1 MTINPFMYGP
11 GYGHRP
17 LNDTTPFTF
26 RDSYTF
32 LQKLDEFL
40 KAVNTVEAR
49 ELEFIAKVEKA
60 VADGKEATDAF
71 MADMVDKYQDILGQL
86 IGYTIVVDEHTYR
99 ASMMDGSVFESYTIA
114 GVDNQ
119 LTIQTAALNVKL
131 DEHKVEVG
139 LAVTAMNDAIDKMS
153 DGWVNVKECGAVGDG
168 LTPEYEA
175 FRLACEG
182 GNKTVYVPAGEYRIN
197 HYIQLEANTV
207 IEMHPEA
214 VLVNESNIEYV
225 FLNGEYGNS
234 SFSTAYVGPG
244 NITIRGGVFD
254 GRIKV
259 GQFRSSC
266 FVGISHA
273 ENVLIENC
281 TFRNGYSSHLVEINS
296 SRNVTI
302 RNCTFDTLN
311 PAGLENREFI
321 NIDYSFGVGYPAHGA
336 YDGTVCDNVTVE
348 NCTFSGGSDGVG
360 THSQP
365 TGNGHHTNIKVLNNH
380 FSNMSAYAITPRY
393 WKNSIISGNT
403 IIGSQ
408 CAVRLSPAEDILV
421 ANNIITGGGNTQNS
435 AIWVNNAPRTVLSGN
450 VITPDL
456 ADPYTEGIV
465 ISGMS
470 TDCVVDIKSVTEGYR
485 DGQLRIYP
493 SSYPVQVGNTRTIL
507 AVRGVAVK
515 LKFPGSSRQGNVM
528 ISTRS
533 AARNSPR
540 GLYWIRCGASDSTA
554 TISPIGTVADQDNVI
569 LGVGIPDSVTV
580 PADKF
585 GVFVG
590 EDGYY
595 LFNNSDSDRIVDISM
610 TGW

>member
-40 KAVNTVEAR
+40 KTINTVENR
-49 ELEFIAKVEKA
+49 ELEFIKTVETA
-60 VADGKEATDAF
+60 VADGKQAADAF
-71 MADMVDKYQDILGQL
+71 MAEMVDKYQDILGQL

-99 ASMMDGSVFESYTIA
+99 ASMMDGSVFESYTIS

-139 LAVTAMNDAIDKMS
+139 LAVNAINDAINKMS
-153 DGWVNVKECGAVGDG
+153 DGWVNVKEYGAIGDG

-175 FRLACEG
+175 FRQACSG

-207 IEMHPEA
+207 IEMHPDA

-225 FLNGEYGNS
+225 FLNGEYGNGGFS
-234 SFSTAYVGPG
+234 SAYIGPG

-259 GQFRSSC
+259 AQFRSSC

-311 PAGLENREFI
+311 PAGLDNREFI
-321 NIDYSFGVGYPAHGA
+321 NIDYSFGTGYPAHGS
-336 YDGTVCDNVTVE
+336 YDGTVCSNVTIE
-348 NCTFSGGSDGVG
+348 NCSFNGGSDGVG
-360 THSQP
+360 THSPP
-365 TGNGHHTNIKVLNNH
+365 TNGGQHTNIRVLNNH
-380 FSNMSAYAITPRY
+380 FTNMSVYPITPRY
-393 WKNSIISGNT
+393 WKDSIISGNV
-403 IIGSQ
+403 IEGGI
-408 CAVRLSPAEDILV
+408 CAVRLSPSEGVLV
-421 ANNIITGGGNTQNS
+421 SNNIITGSGDSLNS
-435 AIWVNNAPRTVLSGN
+435 AIWVNDSPGTVLSKN
-450 VITPDL
+450 VIIPDP
-456 ADPYTEGIV
+456 ADPYTEAIV
-465 ISGMS
+465 IGGSS
-470 TDCVVDIKSVTEGYR
+470 KNCVVDIDTVSEGSR
-485 DGQLRIYP
+485 DGKIRVYQSAYP
-493 SSYPVQVGNTRTIL
+493 IQIGNTLSVVAT
-507 AVRGVAVK
+507 RGTAVK
-515 LKFPGSSRQGNVM
+515 MKFPGSSRQGVV
-528 ISTRS
+528 IIASRS
-533 AARNSPR
+533 ASRNSPR
-540 GLYWIRCGASDSTA
+540 GMYWIRCGSADAVIT
-554 TISPIGTVADQDNVI
+554 PIGTVAEQDNVI
-569 LGVGIPDSVTV
+569 LGVGVPSVATV
-580 PADKF
+580 PSDKF
-585 GVFVG
+585 GVFVDV
-590 EDGYY
+590 DGYY
-595 LFNNSDSDRIVDISM
+595 LFNNSDLDRVVDVSM
-610 TGW
+610 SGGW